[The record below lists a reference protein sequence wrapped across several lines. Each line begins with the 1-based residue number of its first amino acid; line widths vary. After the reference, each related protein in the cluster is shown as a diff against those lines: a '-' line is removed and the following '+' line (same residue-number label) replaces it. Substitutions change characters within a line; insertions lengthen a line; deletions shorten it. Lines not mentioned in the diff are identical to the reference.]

1 LAPDSPKASPAPSDA
16 AIWCRVRQSWRF
28 LPVRLAKGA
37 RTSSPS
43 PRLSCLTGAASIS
56 VGDVNPC
63 AGVLFLCTDRTMR
76 PRTLPVAL
84 LPPGLACWASW
95 GKRTKDPFHGSTPMP
110 PLSRPEAPSTDR
122 SRLPRPL
129 LALRTRLRTATGPD
143 WLCRR
148 GPASDTHSLVQV
160 RARSHL
166 RAGYSPELVRPR
178 AVYRLLQCVD
188 SRARPPT
195 SKPHRFFIA
204 TTEAAA
210 RRVTTPEG
218 AANQAVSAQG

>member
-1 LAPDSPKASPAPSDA
+1 
-16 AIWCRVRQSWRF
+16 
-28 LPVRLAKGA
+28 
-37 RTSSPS
+37 
-43 PRLSCLTGAASIS
+43 
-56 VGDVNPC
+56 
-63 AGVLFLCTDRTMR
+63 MR

-84 LPPGLACWASW
+84 LPRGSLVGRAEGREPRTLSTAAHQCHRFPGP
-95 GKRTKDPFHGSTPMP
+95 K
-110 PLSRPEAPSTDR
+110 
-122 SRLPRPL
+122 RLPPIDPIGPVPL
-129 LALRTRLRTATGPD
+129 LALRTKLWAATGPD

-148 GPASDTHSLVQV
+148 GPASDTRSLVQV
-160 RARSHL
+160 RARSHP

-188 SRARPPT
+188 SRARPPM
-195 SKPHRFFIA
+195 SKPHRFFVA

>member
-1 LAPDSPKASPAPSDA
+1 MLALTSPALLG
-16 AIWCRVRQSWRF
+16 RGRLHF
-28 LPVRLAKGA
+28 L
-37 RTSSPS
+37 
-43 PRLSCLTGAASIS
+43 

-63 AGVLFLCTDRTMR
+63 AGVLFLCTGRTMR

-95 GKRTKDPFHGSTPMP
+95 GKRTEDPFHGSTPMP
-110 PLSRPEAPSTDR
+110 PLPRPEAPSTDR
-122 SRLPRPL
+122 SHWPRPF
-129 LALRTRLRTATGPD
+129 AGAQDEIMGRHWSR

-160 RARSHL
+160 RARSHP

-188 SRARPPT
+188 SRARPPM
-195 SKPHRFFIA
+195 SKPHRFFVA

>member
-1 LAPDSPKASPAPSDA
+1 MTPRFGVACASRGAFCPCTSQKALGHARPHLAWLACQGPSPFSG
-16 AIWCRVRQSWRF
+16 WRRQ
-28 LPVRLAKGA
+28 PVRRCSLPLHRPDDEATDA
-37 RTSSPS
+37 
-43 PRLSCLTGAASIS
+43 SCRA
-56 VGDVNPC
+56 
-63 AGVLFLCTDRTMR
+63 
-76 PRTLPVAL
+76 

-95 GKRTKDPFHGSTPMP
+95 GKRTEDPFHGSTPMP
-110 PLSRPEAPSTDR
+110 PLPRPEAPSTDR
-122 SRLPRPL
+122 SHSPRPF
-129 LALRTRLRTATGPD
+129 AGAEDETMGRHWSR

-160 RARSHL
+160 RARSHP

-195 SKPHRFFIA
+195 SRPHRFFVA

>member
-1 LAPDSPKASPAPSDA
+1 M
-16 AIWCRVRQSWRF
+16 RQSWRF

-43 PRLSCLTGAASIS
+43 PRLSYLTGAASIS

-63 AGVLFLCTDRTMR
+63 AGVVFLCTDRTMR

-84 LPPGLACWASW
+84 LPPWLACWASW

-160 RARSHL
+160 RARSHP

-188 SRARPPT
+188 SRARPPM
-195 SKPHRFFIA
+195 SKPHRFFVA